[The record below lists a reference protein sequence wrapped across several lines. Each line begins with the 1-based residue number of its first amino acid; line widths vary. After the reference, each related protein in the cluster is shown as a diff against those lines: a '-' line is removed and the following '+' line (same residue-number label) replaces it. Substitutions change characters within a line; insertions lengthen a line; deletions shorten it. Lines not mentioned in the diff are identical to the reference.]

1 MERLDE
7 PTTPRARPEAARW
20 EIAVVVAV
28 VLAGWRALL
37 GWDWAVAQ
45 TTFDWVAFGLVAML
59 GVGWLARRG
68 RGIAGTVAVTVPV
81 ILLSGWRLAASGVTG
96 WPVGLASLIFSL
108 CLTCMMTAVLGAW
121 LRRAGARRHAGP
133 RRDVGA
139 RP

>member
-28 VLAGWRALL
+28 VLTGWRVLL

-45 TTFDWVAFGLVAML
+45 TTFEWVAFGLVALL

-68 RGIAGTVAVTVPV
+68 RGAAGTVAVTVPV

-96 WPVGLASLIFSL
+96 WPVGLASLIDLLERGDVRRDHQVHRWYSSH
-108 CLTCMMTAVLGAW
+108 
-121 LRRAGARRHAGP
+121 RRALRCNRTIQS
-133 RRDVGA
+133 
-139 RP
+139 